1 MKKLTA
7 VSLSGG
13 VDSLVAAYLLKN
25 EGHELIG
32 LHFTT
37 GFGTD
42 QTRLNI
48 NRIAKQL
55 DIPIKVIDCAAEFK
69 SEVVDYFTKTY
80 LSGKTPNP
88 CIVCNRLIKFG
99 LILSYARKTG
109 ASMLATGHYARI
121 TEDLQGRLHL
131 MKGVDKIKDQSYFLA
146 RLTQEQLSAAMF
158 PLGKF
163 TKSEVK
169 NMAKKQGLKA
179 ITQNESQD
187 ICFIKEKTYGKFLTA
202 QAGYEPMPG
211 LIEDVSGNT
220 IGEHNGLHLFTIGQR
235 RGINCPAAEPYYVVG
250 IDPGHNRLIVG
261 FKEELL
267 SPGLKAVKINWIIH
281 PPDNKILVGTRIRGR
296 HDPAPS
302 ELYPI
307 DDETAII
314 RFEKPQSS
322 VTPGQSAV
330 FYNGSEV
337 LGSGWIEKIS
347 NNTNLPKCHD

>member
-1 MKKLTA
+1 MTKLTA

-25 EGHELIG
+25 EGHDLIG

-37 GFGTD
+37 GYGTD
-42 QTRLNI
+42 QTTINI

-55 DIPIKVIDCAAEFK
+55 DIPIKIIDCAAKFK
-69 SEVVDYFTKTY
+69 SKVVDYFTKTY

-99 LILSYARKTG
+99 LILSCARKLG
-109 ASMLATGHYARI
+109 ASILATGHYAR
-121 TEDLQGRLHL
+121 TSKDPQGRFHL
-131 MKGVDKIKDQSYFLA
+131 VKGVDKIKDQSYFLA

-163 TKSEVK
+163 TKSEV
-169 NMAKKQGLKA
+169 NNIAKKQDLKA

-187 ICFIKEKTYGKFLTA
+187 ICFIKEKTYGQFLTA
-202 QAGYEPMPG
+202 QSGYEPTPG

-220 IGEHNGLHLFTIGQR
+220 IGEHNGLHFFTIGQR
-235 RGINCPAAEPYYVVG
+235 RGINCPASEPYYVVG
-250 IDPGHNRLIVG
+250 IDPGQNRLIVG

-281 PPDNKILVGTRIRGR
+281 PPDNKISVSTRIRGR
-296 HDPAPS
+296 QDPEPS
-302 ELYPI
+302 KLYPI
-307 DDETAII
+307 NNETAII
-314 RFEKPQSS
+314 RFEKPQSA
-322 VTPGQSAV
+322 VTPGQGAV
-330 FYNGSEV
+330 FYKGSEV
-337 LGSGWIEKIS
+337 LGSGWI
-347 NNTNLPKCHD
+347 D

>member
-25 EGHELIG
+25 EGHDLIG

-37 GFGTD
+37 GYGTD
-42 QTRLNI
+42 QTTINI

-55 DIPIKVIDCAAEFK
+55 YIPIKIIDCAAEFK
-69 SEVVDYFTKTY
+69 SKVVDYFTKTY

-88 CIVCNRLIKFG
+88 CMVCNRLIKFG
-99 LILSYARKTG
+99 LILSCARKMG
-109 ASMLATGHYARI
+109 ASILATGHYAR
-121 TEDLQGRLHL
+121 TSKDPQGRFHL
-131 MKGVDKIKDQSYFLA
+131 IKGVDKIKDQSYFLA
-146 RLTQEQLSAAMF
+146 RLTQEQLSAAIF

-169 NMAKKQGLKA
+169 DIAKKQGLKA

-187 ICFIKEKTYGKFLTA
+187 ICFIKGKTYGQFLTA
-202 QAGYEPMPG
+202 QSGYEPTPG

-220 IGEHNGLHLFTIGQR
+220 IGEHNGLHFFTIGQR
-235 RGINCPAAEPYYVVG
+235 RGINCPASEPYYVVG
-250 IDPGHNRLIVG
+250 IDPGQNRLIVG

-281 PPDNKILVGTRIRGR
+281 PPDNKISVSTRIRGR
-296 HDPAPS
+296 QDPEPS
-302 ELYPI
+302 KLYPI
-307 DDETAII
+307 DNETALI
-314 RFEKPQSS
+314 RFEKPQSA
-322 VTPGQSAV
+322 VTPGQGAV
-330 FYNGSEV
+330 FYKGSKV
-337 LGSGWIEKIS
+337 LGSGWI
-347 NNTNLPKCHD
+347 D

>member
-37 GFGTD
+37 GYGTS
-42 QTRLNI
+42 QTTIKI
-48 NRIAKQL
+48 NRLAEQL
-55 DIPIKVIDCAAEFK
+55 DIPIKIIDCATEFK
-69 SEVVDYFTKTY
+69 SQVIDYFIKTY

-99 LILSYARKTG
+99 LILSCARKMG
-109 ASMLATGHYARI
+109 ASILATGHYARI
-121 TEDLQGRLHL
+121 TEDPQGRFHL

-169 NMAKKQGLKA
+169 NMAKKKDIKA
-179 ITQNESQD
+179 ITQKESQD
-187 ICFIKEKTYGKFLTA
+187 ICFIKGKTYGEFLA
-202 QAGYEPMPG
+202 NQNGCEPAPG

-220 IGEHNGLHLFTIGQR
+220 IGEHNGLHFFTIGQR
-235 RGINCPAAEPYYVVG
+235 RGINCPASEPYYVVR
-250 IDPGHNRLIVG
+250 IDPVHNRLIVG

-267 SPGLKAVKINWIIH
+267 SPDLKAIKINWIIH
-281 PPDNKILVGTRIRGR
+281 PPDNKIAVSTRIRGR
-296 HDPAPS
+296 QDPEPS

-307 DDETAII
+307 DNETALI
-314 RFEKPQSS
+314 RFEKPQPA
-322 VTPGQSAV
+322 VTPGQGAV
-330 FYNGSEV
+330 FYKGSEV
-337 LGSGWIEKIS
+337 LGSGWIKQFR
-347 NNTNLPKCHD
+347 